1 MKIAVVT
8 DSTAYL
14 PQETVEKYNIKVV
27 PIPFIIDGQVYN
39 EGEDISTAEFYE
51 KLRYYAGP

>member
-14 PQETVEKYNIKVV
+14 EPEVAEQYGIKVV
-27 PIPFIIDGQVYN
+27 PIPFIIDNKVY
-39 EGEDISTAEFYE
+39 
-51 KLRYYAGP
+51 

>member
-14 PQETVEKYNIKVV
+14 SEEEVKANNILWCQF
-27 PIPFIIDGQVYN
+27 P
-39 EGEDISTAEFYE
+39 
-51 KLRYYAGP
+51 

>member
-51 KLRYYAGP
+51 KLRTS